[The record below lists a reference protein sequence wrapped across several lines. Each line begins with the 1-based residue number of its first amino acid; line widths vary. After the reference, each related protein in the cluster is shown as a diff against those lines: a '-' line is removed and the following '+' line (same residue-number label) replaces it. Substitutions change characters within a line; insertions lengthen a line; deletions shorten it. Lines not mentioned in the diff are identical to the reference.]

1 MPQHPPPPPPP
12 PRSNGGEVS
21 AHSQPPPPAE
31 ESSPTEQQ
39 PPMSSSSLLN
49 GQQGGRVGPHPGFI
63 SSSNQYSAEIKLR
76 RLLKDNGCD
85 PAREDSYRLQGV
97 QLIDNVREYLQLP
110 VRTFDTACTYYH
122 KFRLNFRDS
131 EYNYQDAALASLFV
145 ACKVEDTI
153 KKSRDILAA
162 AYNVKNPDK
171 PAVAPDDKIFESP
184 GKVIIGLERLI
195 LETIGFDF
203 RTRYPQKLVVKL
215 VRSLLGCS
223 AHAKAFFATAY
234 AVCLDMYKTF
244 VPIKR
249 TTLVMATA
257 VIELTARLRNEH
269 LEKVHDRFFSSS
281 SSSSSSLSNNN
292 NNSHHH
298 PHHNHHHRRR
308 HHHQS
313 YKQCRDAV
321 METMLDLLDL
331 YVQHHKSTRLGSAF
345 DLSAF
350 IDIKI
355 RLNND
360 LDDSASPRFLFHC
373 SRCEVADANPL
384 TPIVAPPPTIT
395 TTTTTTT
402 TNQPSS
408 SSSPFHDNFNDGGG
422 NNAVWP
428 PDASIRRTA
437 RGQDGTMRFVFDPEA
452 ADDEQVKAA
461 QFFTRD
467 FEDVEV
473 EVEEPLPPLHPPH
486 HHPPSASSY
495 ERDPHYHPGSRSS
508 YRGGYRDRGDH
519 RRGGGGPY
527 GGYRGD
533 GWHHRGRGRYY

>member
-1 MPQHPPPPPPP
+1 STTTASAPASTTLQWQWRRRRRRRRSLRAPPPPEEASPTD
-12 PRSNGGEVS
+12 
-21 AHSQPPPPAE
+21 QPPT
-31 ESSPTEQQ
+31 SF
-39 PPMSSSSLLN
+39 N
-49 GQQGGRVGPHPGFI
+49 GQGGGRIGPHPGFI

-85 PAREDSYRLQGV
+85 PAREDGHRLQGV
-97 QLIDNVREYLQLP
+97 QLVDNVREYLQLP

-153 KKSRDILAA
+153 KKSKDILAA

-171 PAVAPDDKIFESP
+171 PVAPDDKIFESP

-215 VRSLLGCS
+215 VRSILGCS

-234 AVCLDMYKTF
+234 AICLDMYKTF

-269 LEKVHDRFFSSS
+269 LDKVHDRFFS
-281 SSSSSSLSNNN
+281 LSNN
-292 NNSHHH
+292 SHR
-298 PHHNHHHRRR
+298 RRR
-308 HHHQS
+308 HHT

-331 YVQHHKSTRLGSAF
+331 YVQHHKSTRLATVF
-345 DLSAF
+345 DLAAF

-355 RLNND
+355 RLNTD
-360 LDDSASPRFLFHC
+360 LDDSAAPRFLFHC
-373 SRCEVADANPL
+373 SRCEVADPNPL
-384 TPIVAPPPTIT
+384 TPIIA
-395 TTTTTTT
+395 
-402 TNQPSS
+402 QPSS
-408 SSSPFHDNFNDGGG
+408 SSAALSSPSPHG
-422 NNAVWP
+422 NNNNNNNNENNSNAYNNINNNNNLVWP

-452 ADDEQVKAA
+452 ADKEQVKAA
-461 QFFTRD
+461 EFFTRD
-467 FEDVEV
+467 FEDVEI
-473 EVEEPLPPLHPPH
+473 EVDEPLPPPPPPPPPH
-486 HHPPSASSY
+486 PHPHPHPLPSSSY
-495 ERDPHYHPGSRSS
+495 ERDPPHNHPGSRSS

-519 RRGGGGPY
+519 RRGGGGGPY
-527 GGYRGD
+527 GGYRAD